1 MNFEKLAKDLLNL
14 IGKEENVDSL
24 THCMTRLRF
33 TLRDPKKADKQ
44 AIEQLNGVLSV
55 VEKGGQTQVVIGNDV
70 VNVYNELL
78 KLGKFNTA
86 SNKDEEK
93 QEKKNVFAQIVDTI
107 IGIFSPVVPALIGAG
122 MVKAVLAILV
132 AFGLS
137 RDSQNYYIINFISDG
152 VFYFMPMLLAFSAA
166 QKFKCNPYLALG
178 VAAVM
183 VHPNFSALVSAGEP
197 VSLFEVPIRLVNY
210 ANSTIPIILIIWFM
224 SYVEKFADRYSPKV
238 IKVIL
243 KPLLILLVTA
253 PVALIVLGPIGSI
266 LSDGLASVISFLQTH
281 TPFLIPTLMGA
292 FMPLMV
298 SIGMHVSLTP
308 LASISLAASG
318 TEIITGPGMLASNI
332 AQAGACFAVA
342 VKTKSEEMRQLA
354 TSSGITSLCGV
365 TEPAL
370 YGVTLKLKRPL
381 IAVMIAGGLAG
392 LFAGISGLVRYSFG
406 TPGLPTL
413 PVFIGEDPSNIIKAL
428 ITVAIAFIVAF
439 VMTLILGFENNETV
453 SEDSAD
459 SKEAKKLTSSI
470 DIASPI
476 KGKVM
481 YLCDVDDEMF
491 ASEVMGKGVA
501 IIPEEGKVYAPADGK
516 IMSVFKTKHAIG
528 FQTNDGVEVLIHVG
542 IDTVKMNGDGFTSY
556 VKDNDEV
563 KKGDLLLEFD
573 INKIKEAKFS
583 IVSPIIITNTM
594 QFTDV
599 IETNKTKVNSLE
611 KILEII

>member
-1 MNFEKLAKDLLNL
+1 MNFDKLAKQILDL
-14 IGKEENVDSL
+14 IGGEKNIDGV

-33 TLRDPKKADKQ
+33 TLRDPKKANKEAIKQ
-44 AIEQLNGVLSV
+44 LQGILGI
-55 VEKGGQTQVVIGNDV
+55 VEKGGQTQVIIGNDV
-70 VNVYNELL
+70 AYVYKALL
-78 KLGKFNTA
+78 KLGNFST
-86 SNKDEEK
+86 DETVEK
-93 QEKKNVFAQIVDTI
+93 TKKSIPGAVIDTI
-107 IGIFSPVVPALIGAG
+107 IGIFSPIVPALIGAG

-137 RDSQNYYIINFISDG
+137 KDSQNYYIINFISDG

-166 QKFKCNPYLALG
+166 QKFKCNPYLAVG
-178 VAAVM
+178 IAAVL
-183 VHPNFSALVSAGEP
+183 VHPNLSALVTAQEP
-197 VSLFEVPIRLVNY
+197 VALFSMPIKLVNY

-224 SYVEKFADRYSPKV
+224 SYIESLADKYSPKV

-243 KPLLILLVTA
+243 KPLLVILITA
-253 PVALIVLGPIGSI
+253 PVALIVLGPIGSV
-266 LSDGLASVISFLQTH
+266 LSDGFATFVSFLQTH

-342 VKTKSEEMRQLA
+342 FRTKNKDMRQLA

-381 IAVMIAGGLAG
+381 IAVIIAGGIAG
-392 LFAGISGLVRYSFG
+392 FFAGVSGLVRYSFG

-428 ITVAIAFIVAF
+428 VTVAIAFIAAF
-439 VMTLILGFENNETV
+439 IITLILGFDKGEEQLETKPA
-453 SEDSAD
+453 STT
-459 SKEAKKLTSSI
+459 KAKDEKYVIT
-470 DIASPI
+470 SPI
-476 KGKVM
+476 KGSVT
-481 YLCDVDDEMF
+481 YLSDVQDEMF
-491 ASEVMGKGVA
+491 ASEVMGKGIA
-501 IIPEEGKVYAPADGK
+501 IEPVEGKVYAPTDGE
-516 IMSVFKTKHAIG
+516 IITMFKTKHAIG
-528 FQTNDGVEVLIHVG
+528 MKTTQGVEILIHVG
-542 IDTVKMNGDGFTSY
+542 IDTVKLNGEHFTSH
-556 VKDNDEV
+556 VKDNQLV

-573 INKIKEAKFS
+573 IEAINKAGYQTITP
-583 IVSPIIITNTM
+583 VIITNTM
-594 QFTDV
+594 DFTDV
-599 IETNKTKVNSLE
+599 IETDKKNVTTSDQ
-611 KILEII
+611 ILEII

>member
-1 MNFEKLAKDLLNL
+1 MMNYEKLAKQILDLVGGEKN
-14 IGKEENVDSL
+14 IDGV

-33 TLRDPKKADKQ
+33 TLRDPKKVDKE
-44 AIEQLNGVLSV
+44 AIKQLQGVLGI
-55 VEKGGQTQVVIGNDV
+55 VEKGGQTQVIIGNDV
-70 VNVYNELL
+70 AYVYKSLL
-78 KLGKFNTA
+78 KLGNFQTTNDDAVK
-86 SNKDEEK
+86 
-93 QEKKNVFAQIVDTI
+93 EKKSIPGAVIDTI

-137 RDSQNYYIINFISDG
+137 KDSQNYYIINFISDG

-166 QKFKCNPYLALG
+166 QKFKCNPYLAVG
-178 VAAVM
+178 VAAVL
-183 VHPNFSALVSAGEP
+183 VHPNLSALVSAGDP
-197 VSLFEVPIRLVNY
+197 VSFFAIPMKLVNY

-224 SYVEKFADRYSPKV
+224 SYIEKLADTYSPKV

-243 KPLLILLVTA
+243 KPLLVILITA
-253 PVALIVLGPIGSI
+253 PVALLILGPIGSI
-266 LSDGLASVISFLQTH
+266 LSDGFATFVSFLQTH

-342 VKTKSEEMRQLA
+342 LRTKSKDMRQLA

-370 YGVTLKLKRPL
+370 YGVTLKLKRPFV
-381 IAVMIAGGLAG
+381 AVIVAGGIAGF
-392 LFAGISGLVRYSFG
+392 FAGVSGLVRYSFG

-428 ITVAIAFIVAF
+428 ITVAIAFIAAF
-439 VMTLILGFENNETV
+439 IITLLLGFERGEELSETKQV
-453 SEDSAD
+453 ES
-459 SKEAKKLTSSI
+459 SKTMNKNICITS
-470 DIASPI
+470 PL
-476 KGKVM
+476 KGKVT
-481 YLCDVDDEMF
+481 YLSDVQDEMF
-491 ASEVMGKGVA
+491 ASEVMGKGIA
-501 IIPEEGKVYAPADGK
+501 IEPSEGRVYAPCDGE
-516 IMSVFKTKHAIG
+516 ILTMFKTKHAIG
-528 FQTNDGVEVLIHVG
+528 MKSTQGVEILIHVG
-542 IDTVKMNGDGFTSY
+542 IDTVKLNGEHFSAY
-556 VKDNDEV
+556 VKDHDQV

-573 INKIKEAKFS
+573 IAAIQKAGYPTITP
-583 IVSPIIITNTM
+583 VIITNTM
-594 QFTDV
+594 DFTDV
-599 IETNKTKVNSLE
+599 IETDRKEVTTKDQ
-611 KILEII
+611 ILEII